1 VQDAELNILQLQVA
15 EYVVRSFES
24 PNSPVYP
31 YHNLQHTRNVV
42 SHSEEMANH
51 YRLNATDRFIVTT
64 AAWFHDI
71 GHLYGEMRGHE
82 ERGARIMEQWMSAQA
97 TVPILDPE
105 RDLGRNLEQWMTTC
119 ADGLSPANP
128 GPASNSHG
136 LAPAIRNCILAT
148 KFPSHPANL
157 LEQIICD
164 ADTYHLGTDLFRQTD
179 PLVRKEMAQ
188 RFGDMPAVNWKQ
200 KTLAFLRQHVFFT
213 DYCQALLN
221 KKKQENIAWFEA
233 QPESDGQLGA

>member
-1 VQDAELNILQLQVA
+1 MPEIQCVQDAELNILQLQVA
-15 EYVVRSFES
+15 EYVIRSFES
-24 PNSPVYP
+24 PNSAVYP

-42 SHSEEMANH
+42 SHAEEMANH
-51 YRLNATDRFIVTT
+51 YLLNATDRFIATT

-82 ERGARIMEQWMSAQA
+82 ERGARIMEQWLS
-97 TVPILDPE
+97 
-105 RDLGRNLEQWMTTC
+105 TC
-119 ADGLSPANP
+119 GGDLSPANP
-128 GPASNSHG
+128 GPASGNTG
-136 LAPAIRNCILAT
+136 LVPAIRGCILAT
-148 KFPSHPANL
+148 KFPSHPTDL
-157 LEQIICD
+157 LQQIICD

-179 PLVRKEMAQ
+179 PLVRKEMTL
-188 RFGDMPAVNWKQ
+188 RFGDMTADNWKQ

-233 QPESDGQLGA
+233 QP

>member
-1 VQDAELNILQLQVA
+1 VQDAELNILQLQAA
-15 EYVVRSFES
+15 EFVINSFGS
-24 PNSPVYP
+24 PNAPVYP

-42 SHSEEMANH
+42 SHVEEMANH

-71 GHLYGEMRGHE
+71 GHLYGEMKGHE
-82 ERGARIMEQWMSAQA
+82 ERGARIM
-97 TVPILDPE
+97 
-105 RDLGRNLEQWMTTC
+105 EQWMTTC

-128 GPASNSHG
+128 GPASTSPG

-148 KFPSHPANL
+148 KFPSHPDNL

-164 ADTYHLGTDLFRQTD
+164 ADTYHLGTDFFRQSD

-188 RFGDMPAVNWKQ
+188 RFGDMTAVNWKQ

-221 KKKQENIAWFEA
+221 KKKEENIAWFEA
-233 QPESDGQLGA
+233 QP